1 MAPMELTLWAKTN
14 GTLVN
19 VLTVLLGSG
28 LGVLIRGRL
37 PARDRENHL
46 R

>member
-1 MAPMELTLWAKTN
+1 MELTLWAKTN

-37 PARDRENHL
+37 PGRMQRI
-46 R
+46 